1 VRNYKIIIAILVL
14 AIGITEAIAGAR
26 CYRVFDCDLSD
37 TTLTDTMAVEITAWN
52 GSGEVAFFMNVTGYV
67 KKLGVGATAGQVKCY
82 SEIQDSMWVL
92 RLNYESSAADVIAI
106 ADGYKR
112 CAAGMY
118 GGIAANTIVGNKA
131 YGNKLHFY
139 YIANDDSLG
148 HLTLDVCVEKD

>member
-1 VRNYKIIIAILVL
+1 MRNYKIIIAILVL

-112 CAAGMY
+112 CAASMYSGMY
-118 GGIAANTIVGNKA
+118 NIITGQKV

-148 HLTLDVCVEKD
+148 HLTLDACIEKD

>member
-1 VRNYKIIIAILVL
+1 MRNYKIIIAILVL
-14 AIGITEAIAGAR
+14 AFAITEAIAGAR
-26 CYRVFDCDLSD
+26 CYRVFDYDLAD

-82 SEIQDSMWVL
+82 SEIQDSVWAL
-92 RLNYESSAADVIAI
+92 RLSYEGSLADYIGM

-112 CAAGMY
+112 CTAGIY
-118 GGIAANTIVGNKA
+118 QGISANSITGNKV

-148 HLTLDVCVEKD
+148 HLTLDACVERN

>member
-1 VRNYKIIIAILVL
+1 MRNLKIILAVLVL

-26 CYRVFDCDLSD
+26 CYRVFDYDLSD

-67 KKLGVGATAGQVKCY
+67 KKLGSGATAGQVKCY
-82 SEIQDSMWVL
+82 SEIQDSVWAL
-92 RLNYESSAADVIAI
+92 RLNYEGSAADVITL

-112 CAAGMY
+112 CAASVYSGMY
-118 GGIAANTIVGNKA
+118 NIITGQKV
-131 YGNKLHFY
+131 YGDKLWFY

-148 HLTLDVCVEKD
+148 HLTVDVCVEKD

>member
-1 VRNYKIIIAILVL
+1 VRNLKIILAVLVL

-26 CYRVFDCDLSD
+26 CYRVFDYDLSD

-67 KKLGVGATAGQVKCY
+67 KKLGSGATAGQVKCY
-82 SEIQDSMWVL
+82 SEIQDSVWAL
-92 RLNYESSAADVIAI
+92 RLNYEGSAADVITL

-112 CAAGMY
+112 CAASVYSGMY
-118 GGIAANTIVGNKA
+118 NIITGQKV
-131 YGNKLHFY
+131 YGDKLWFY

-148 HLTLDVCVEKD
+148 HLTVDVCVEKD